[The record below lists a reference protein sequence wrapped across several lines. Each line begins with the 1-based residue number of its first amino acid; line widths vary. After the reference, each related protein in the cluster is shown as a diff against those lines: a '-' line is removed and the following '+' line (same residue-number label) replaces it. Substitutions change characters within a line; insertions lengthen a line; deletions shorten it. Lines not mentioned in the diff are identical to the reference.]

1 MGRLNAVAMEIERLE
16 AEDNLVDYQELID
29 AYQELFA
36 LAAEGVKVT
45 AKKVVEKAAKLAT
58 ELEDS
63 GTVIPPEKH

>member
-1 MGRLNAVAMEIERLE
+1 MGRLKAVAMEIERLE
-16 AEDNLVDYQELID
+16 AEDNLDDYQELID

>member
-1 MGRLNAVAMEIERLE
+1 MGRLKSLAMEIERLE
-16 AEDNLVDYQELID
+16 AEDNPVDYQELID

-36 LAAEGVKVT
+36 LTTEGVKVT
-45 AKKVVEKAAKLAT
+45 ANKVVEEAAKLAT

>member
-1 MGRLNAVAMEIERLE
+1 MGRLKALAMEIERLE
-16 AEDNLVDYQELID
+16 AKDNPVDYQELID

-36 LAAEGVKVT
+36 VTAEGVKVT
-45 AKKVVEKAAKLAT
+45 ANKVVEEAAKLAT

>member
-1 MGRLNAVAMEIERLE
+1 MGRLKALAMEIERLE
-16 AEDNLVDYQELID
+16 AEDNPVDYQELID

-45 AKKVVEKAAKLAT
+45 ANKVVEEAAKLAT

>member
-1 MGRLNAVAMEIERLE
+1 MGRLKAVAMEIERLE

>member
-1 MGRLNAVAMEIERLE
+1 MGRLKAVAMEIERLE

-45 AKKVVEKAAKLAT
+45 ANKVVGKAAKLAT

>member
-1 MGRLNAVAMEIERLE
+1 MEIERLE
-16 AEDNLVDYQELID
+16 AEDNLVDYQEL
-29 AYQELFA
+29 FA

-45 AKKVVEKAAKLAT
+45 ANKVVEKAAKLAT

>member
-1 MGRLNAVAMEIERLE
+1 MGRLKALAMEIERLE

>member
-1 MGRLNAVAMEIERLE
+1 MGRLKAVAMEIERLE

-45 AKKVVEKAAKLAT
+45 ANKVVEKAAKLAT
-58 ELEDS
+58 ELEGS

>member
-1 MGRLNAVAMEIERLE
+1 MGRLKAVAMEIERLE

-45 AKKVVEKAAKLAT
+45 ANKVVEKAAKLAT

>member
-1 MGRLNAVAMEIERLE
+1 MGRLKAVAMEIERLE

-45 AKKVVEKAAKLAT
+45 ANKVVEEAAKLAT